1 MLCILHSKALETRGS
16 GFHHLTTTQALH
28 PFAFVFTQYNGMHID
43 DATCAHK
50 LQTLPITDT
59 RTYASVWQLNNTT
72 TGPDLQ
78 SNELAKFLRG
88 AITHGD
94 SLVIMNQPVIC
105 CKIADSDFTLR

>member
-1 MLCILHSKALETRGS
+1 MAGRQLFNMNIIYKYVVPWKHVDLDFIISP
-16 GFHHLTTTQALH
+16 TTQALH

-50 LQTLPITDT
+50 QTHAHMPQCGNSTT
-59 RTYASVWQLNNTT
+59 TT

-105 CKIADSDFTLR
+105 CKIC